1 VPPPRVRSL
10 AAFGRR
16 PPVYLARLSLA
27 GIRNPAQKGDEVH
40 RSKNGPL
47 FNYFVGG
54 GNKRLRDNDIEQT
67 CCLGG

>member
-1 VPPPRVRSL
+1 MRPEYPRKLPDCCRTT
-10 AAFGRR
+10 
-16 PPVYLARLSLA
+16 A
-27 GIRNPAQKGDEVH
+27 GCLGPQKGDEVH

>member
-1 VPPPRVRSL
+1 
-10 AAFGRR
+10 
-16 PPVYLARLSLA
+16 VYLARLSLA

-67 CCLGG
+67 CCFGG